1 MRSISIQ
8 SFHAL
13 RAMAVAASMLAS
25 YAGFS
30 VAERVE
36 RTDRFWQQRLWLTA
50 SAAVL
55 GLGMWSM
62 HFFGALEDA
71 NPSGTVYQLRL
82 VALCLIAAVSFSWTA
97 LRLVVWRPESRARL
111 LCGGLLIGIGV
122 CLMHFLGELAQRTT
136 VIVEFRGV
144 WLVASLLIGSV
155 LSTVSLWLVFGERY
169 DPANTEWL
177 RVGGSAL
184 MGSAVAAMHV
194 LLLRALV
201 LAPLPAYVKA
211 RGSMRGS
218 EVGEAALL
226 VTFGL
231 VLLVTF
237 GTAAIDKRR
246 YRELSQLHAALAA
259 SQQALLR
266 SERQLRDVNAQL
278 SELSIR
284 DSLTGLYN
292 RRRFDKTLE
301 TEWRRSLRTQRP
313 LALLMIDVDCF
324 KALNDCY
331 GHQRGDECLR
341 EIARVLEEQPRRG
354 HDVVARYGGEEFA
367 VLLPGS
373 DAHSAM
379 YIAETIR
386 ICVEAQSMEHRD
398 SLVSDC
404 VTVSIGVC
412 GRIPRVG
419 ETPGAMVYEADMALY
434 TAKQMGRNRVELRDE
449 AMVEVKSTH
458 QAIRAS

>member
-1 MRSISIQ
+1 MRFISIQ
-8 SFHAL
+8 SVHAL

-30 VAERVE
+30 VAERIE
-36 RTDRFWQQRLWLTA
+36 RTDKFWQQRLWLTA

-71 NPSGTVYQLRL
+71 NPSETVYQLRL
-82 VALCLIAAVSFSWTA
+82 VALCLVVAISFSWAA
-97 LRLVVWRPESRARL
+97 LRLVVWRPESHLRFIG
-111 LCGGLLIGIGV
+111 GGLLIGLGV
-122 CLMHFLGELAQRTT
+122 CLMHVLGEQAQRTT
-136 VIVEFRGV
+136 MIVQFRTA
-144 WLVASLLIGSV
+144 WLVAAMVLGSLLSV
-155 LSTVSLWLVFGERY
+155 VSLRLAFGERY
-169 DPANTEWL
+169 DPANMEWL
-177 RVGGSAL
+177 RVAGSAL
-184 MGSAVAAMHV
+184 MGAAVAVMHV
-194 LLLRALV
+194 FCLHALV
-201 LAPLPAYVKA
+201 FAPLPAYVKA
-211 RGSMRGS
+211 RGSMRGN

-266 SERQLRDVNAQL
+266 SERELREVNSQL

-292 RRRFDKTLE
+292 RRRFDETLK
-301 TEWRRSLRTQRP
+301 TEWRRSLRTQRS

-324 KALNDCY
+324 KALNDSY
-331 GHQRGDECLR
+331 GHLRGDECLR
-341 EIARVLEEQPRRG
+341 EIARVLEDQPRRG
-354 HDVVARYGGEEFA
+354 HDVVARFGGEEFA

-373 DAHSAM
+373 DTHGAM
-379 YIAETIR
+379 YVAETIR
-386 ICVEAQSMEHRD
+386 NCVEAQQMEHRE
-398 SLVSDC
+398 SGTSAW
-404 VTVSIGVC
+404 VTVSVGVC
-412 GRIPRVG
+412 SRIPKVG
-419 ETPGAMVYEADMALY
+419 QKSEEMLYEADMALY
-434 TAKQMGRNRVELRDE
+434 AAKQRGRNRVALWEQVKME
-449 AMVEVKSTH
+449 A
-458 QAIRAS
+458 

>member
-1 MRSISIQ
+1 MHSLPIQ

-30 VAERVE
+30 VAERIE

-50 SAAVL
+50 AAAVL

-71 NPSGTVYQLRL
+71 NPSETVYQLRL
-82 VALCLIAAVSFSWTA
+82 VALCLVLAVSCSWAA

-111 LCGGLLIGIGV
+111 AGGGILIGVGV
-122 CLMHFLGELAQRTT
+122 CAMHLLGEHAQQTT
-136 VIVEFRGV
+136 LIVAFRPAWVLMALGFG
-144 WLVASLLIGSV
+144 SLLSI
-155 LSTVSLWLVFGERY
+155 LSLWLVFGERY

-177 RVGGSAL
+177 RVAGSAL
-184 MGSAVAAMHV
+184 MGLAVAAMHV
-194 LLLRALV
+194 LSLHALV
-201 LAPLPAYVKA
+201 LAPLPAYIKA
-211 RGSMRGS
+211 RGNMRGNN
-218 EVGEAALL
+218 VGEAALL

-231 VLLVTF
+231 VMLVTF

-266 SERQLRDVNAQL
+266 GERQLRDLNAQL

-292 RRRFDKTLE
+292 RRRFDETFE
-301 TEWRRSLRTQRP
+301 TEWRRSMRTQRP

-341 EIARVLEEQPRRG
+341 EIARVLEDQPRRG
-354 HDVVARYGGEEFA
+354 YDVVARVGGEEFA

-373 DAHSAM
+373 DARGAL
-379 YIAETIR
+379 YVAETIR
-386 ICVEAQSMEHRD
+386 NCVEAHRMEHRD
-398 SLVSDC
+398 SLASEW

-412 GRIPRVG
+412 SRIPKTDQKP
-419 ETPGAMVYEADMALY
+419 EDMIYAADMALY
-434 TAKQMGRNRVELRDE
+434 AAKQLGRNRVELTDKVN
-449 AMVEVKSTH
+449 VE
-458 QAIRAS
+458 I

>member
-1 MRSISIQ
+1 
-8 SFHAL
+8 
-13 RAMAVAASMLAS
+13 MAVAASMLAS

-30 VAERVE
+30 VAERIE
-36 RTDRFWQQRLWLTA
+36 RTDKFWQQRLWLTA

-71 NPSGTVYQLRL
+71 NPGETVYQLRL
-82 VALCLIAAVSFSWTA
+82 VALCLVLAVSFSWAA
-97 LRLVVWRPESRARL
+97 LRLVVWRPESQARL
-111 LCGGLLIGIGV
+111 VGGGILIGFGV
-122 CLMHFLGELAQRTT
+122 CLMHLLGEQAQRTT
-136 VIVEFRGV
+136 MIVGFRAER
-144 WLVASLLIGSV
+144 LVAALLVGSV
-155 LSTVSLWLVFGERY
+155 LSIISLWLVFGERY

-184 MGSAVAAMHV
+184 MGAAVAVMHV
-194 LLLRALV
+194 LSLHALV
-201 LAPLPAYVKA
+201 FAPLPAYVKA

-246 YRELSQLHAALAA
+246 YRELRQLHAALAA

-266 SERQLRDVNAQL
+266 SERELRDANAQL

-284 DSLTGLYN
+284 DSLTGLHN
-292 RRRFDKTLE
+292 RRGFDDTLK

-341 EIARVLEEQPRRG
+341 EIARVLDDQPRRG
-354 HDVVARYGGEEFA
+354 HDVVARFGGEEFV

-373 DAHSAM
+373 DARGAM

-386 ICVEAQSMEHRD
+386 NCVEAQRMEHRD
-398 SLVSDC
+398 SLVSAC

-412 GRIPRVG
+412 SRTPRVG
-419 ETPGAMVYEADMALY
+419 QTPADMIYEADMALY
-434 TAKQMGRNRVELRDE
+434 AAKQLGRNRVELRDE
-449 AMVEVKSTH
+449 AEVQVEVTLDPVEL
-458 QAIRAS
+458 

>member
-1 MRSISIQ
+1 MHPTIQ

-25 YAGFS
+25 YAAFS

-71 NPSGTVYQLRL
+71 TPSATVYQLRL
-82 VALCLIAAVSFSWTA
+82 VLLCLILAISISWA
-97 LRLVVWRPESRARL
+97 GLRLVLWHPESRPM
-111 LCGGLLIGIGV
+111 LIGGGAILGAGV
-122 CLMHFLGELAQRTT
+122 TAMHFLGEHAQRTT
-136 VIVEFRGV
+136 VVLRVRPEWII
-144 WLVASLLIGSV
+144 LALLSGCV
-155 LSTVSLWLVFGERY
+155 LSILALWMVFGERY

-177 RVGGSAL
+177 RVGGSAV
-184 MGSAVAAMHV
+184 MGAAVAVTHV
-194 LLLRALV
+194 LSLRALV
-201 LAPLPAYVKA
+201 QVPLPAYATA
-211 RGSMRGS
+211 RGSMRGND
-218 EVGEAALL
+218 VGEAALL

-231 VLLVTF
+231 VLVVTF

-246 YRELSQLHAALAA
+246 FRELSQLHAALAS

-266 SERQLRDVNAQL
+266 SEGQLRELNAKL

-292 RRRFDKTLE
+292 RRRFDEVLDM
-301 TEWRRSLRTQRP
+301 EWRRAIRTRRP
-313 LALLMIDVDCF
+313 LALLIIDVDCF
-324 KALNDCY
+324 KALNDSY

-341 EIARVLEEQPRRG
+341 EIARVLEEQPRRSY
-354 HDVVARYGGEEFA
+354 DMVARFGGEEFT

-373 DAHSAM
+373 DAAGALQ
-379 YIAETIR
+379 IAENIR
-386 ICVEAQSMEHRD
+386 SAIESRKMEHCD
-398 SLVSDC
+398 SRASRW
-404 VTVSIGVC
+404 VTVSIGAC
-412 GRIPRVG
+412 SRIPRP
-419 ETPGAMVYEADMALY
+419 EQTADEMVYEADMALY
-434 TAKQMGRNRVELRDE
+434 QAKQLGRNRVSPGEDVE
-449 AMVEVKSTH
+449 ARV
-458 QAIRAS
+458 RA

>member
-1 MRSISIQ
+1 MRPLPIQ

-13 RAMAVAASMLAS
+13 RAMAVAASTLAS

-30 VAERVE
+30 VAERIE
-36 RTDRFWQQRLWLTA
+36 RTDKFWQQRLWLTA
-50 SAAVL
+50 AAVVL

-71 NPSGTVYQLRL
+71 NPSETVYQLRL
-82 VALCLIAAVSFSWTA
+82 VALCLLVAVSFSWAA
-97 LRLVVWRPESRARL
+97 LRLVVWRPESWLRL
-111 LCGGLLIGIGV
+111 AGGGLLLGLGV
-122 CLMHFLGELAQRTT
+122 CAMHLLGEHAQRTT
-136 VIVEFRGV
+136 VIVEFRPE
-144 WLVASLLIGSV
+144 WIVAAVFSGSLLSAGA
-155 LSTVSLWLVFGERY
+155 LWLVFGGRY

-184 MGSAVAAMHV
+184 MGSAVAVMHV
-194 LLLRALV
+194 LSLHALV
-201 LAPLPAYVKA
+201 LAPLPAYAKA
-211 RGSMRGS
+211 RGSMRGNN
-218 EVGEAALL
+218 VGEAALV

-246 YRELSQLHAALAA
+246 YRELSQLNAALAA

-266 SERQLRDVNAQL
+266 SERQLRDLNGQL

-292 RRRFDKTLE
+292 RRRFDETLE

-313 LALLMIDVDCF
+313 LAMLMIDVDCF
-324 KALNDCY
+324 KALNDSY

-341 EIARVLEEQPRRG
+341 EIARVLEDQPRRG
-354 HDVVARYGGEEFA
+354 HDVVARIGGEEFA
-367 VLLPGS
+367 VLLPGA
-373 DAHSAM
+373 DARGAM
-379 YIAETIR
+379 YVAERIR
-386 ICVEAQSMEHRD
+386 NCVEEQRMEHLY
-398 SLVSDC
+398 SLVSGC

-412 GRIPRVG
+412 SRIPKVG
-419 ETPGAMVYEADMALY
+419 QNPTEMLHEADMALY
-434 TAKQMGRNRVELRDE
+434 AAKQLGRNRVELRDQ
-449 AMVEVKSTH
+449 VKV
-458 QAIRAS
+458 QA